1 MPNIIQR
8 LQINSASRSVLIID
22 DDSEMA
28 QSLKRIVQMFFK
40 ECVIASD
47 GNEGVEIYQQR
58 LESNEPFTLVITDL
72 ELPKKGGLG
81 VIKEIRELSKTQ
93 PILILSAH
101 DDTDL
106 MAEAISLEVQGYLLK
121 PLSMPKFFSHL
132 EKILLEPSATF
143 TTKSLSTDPVTKWKL
158 LSELEEFL
166 KLPFT
171 DPIALLR
178 IRVNY
183 LANIY
188 NLVGEE
194 YADEYVSELSGLL
207 ESLLVNSEGVFYRCS
222 RDEFC
227 LLLKNQTLE
236 FTNVLAKDMVSI
248 ARYFHTSE
256 KGIVL
261 NSTLSIGIAY
271 GTENLL
277 VNSTMALEN
286 FIHSDN
292 EGVMVFIQ
300 SDEERDRTILHGRAI
315 LKMIYHALEHE
326 NIVPYVQPIVNT
338 VSGEIEIFNS
348 FVRIRQ
354 EDKIYGPETFLNV
367 AIDTHQMAMITRAM
381 IRNTLSLST
390 IIQPKNAIL
399 TICLA
404 DEDLNDEALL
414 PYIRFWTERYNLD
427 PSKVAFEL
435 VGRDNESGSN
445 SYFPFIKKLKS
456 YGYTIILNRF
466 GSGEFNLA
474 YLFELKPDYIKIHP
488 DLIKLI
494 NTESKATI
502 MIIQKLVDII
512 HLVGAKAIATHLS
525 TADDVDLL
533 KSINIDYLQGY
544 AVAAPYEVI

>member
-28 QSLKRIVQMFFK
+28 ESLKRIVQMFFK

-47 GNEGVEIYQQR
+47 GNEGVKIYRQR
-58 LESNEPFTLVITDL
+58 IEKNEPFTLVITDL

-81 VIKEIRELSKTQ
+81 VIKEIRELSKLQ

-101 DDTDL
+101 DDADL

-121 PLSMPKFFSHL
+121 PLSMPKFFWHL
-132 EKILLEPSATF
+132 QKILLEPSAAF
-143 TTKSLSTDPVTKWKL
+143 PKALSTDPVTQWKL

-166 KLPFT
+166 KNPLS

-183 LANIY
+183 LSNIY

-194 YADEYVSELSGLL
+194 YADEYVGELSALL
-207 ESLLVNSEGVFYRCS
+207 ESLQVNSEGVFYRCS

-227 LLLKNQTLE
+227 LVLKNQTLE
-236 FTNVLAKDMVSI
+236 FANILAKDMVSI

-277 VNSTMALEN
+277 VNSSMALEN

-315 LKMIYHALEHE
+315 LKMIFHALEHE

-338 VSGEIEIFNS
+338 MSGDIEIFNS

-435 VGRDNESGSN
+435 VGRDSESGSN
-445 SYFPFIKKLKS
+445 SHFPFIKRLKS

-494 NTESKATI
+494 NTEPKATI

-525 TADDVDLL
+525 TVDEVDLL